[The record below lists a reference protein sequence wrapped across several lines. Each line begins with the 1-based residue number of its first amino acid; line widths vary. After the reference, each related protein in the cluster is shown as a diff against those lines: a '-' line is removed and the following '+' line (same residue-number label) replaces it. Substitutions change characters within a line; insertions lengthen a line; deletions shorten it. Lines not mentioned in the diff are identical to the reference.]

1 MVAAFE
7 VYEERRMAALSLNR
21 RTMLAS
27 FAAVAAVA
35 GCDRKGAAPVNGGKP
50 KFGTF
55 GFDTAGMDRAVAPG
69 DDFFQYANGTWA
81 RTTEIPADRSSY
93 NAFTS
98 LTEQALTRNRA
109 IVEEAA
115 AAKSAKGDTKKVG
128 DYFAAFM
135 DEAGIEARGVAP
147 IRPDLDRIAAIADR
161 SALSREVG
169 ATIRADVDLLNATN
183 YYTSRP
189 FGLWISQDLDNPKI
203 NTPYLVQGGL
213 GLPDRSFYLDGG
225 RMADIRTQYRAHIAK
240 VLSLAGIA
248 DAEARA
254 GRILDHETRIAR
266 VHATQVETNDV
277 ERGANHWS
285 RADFVSRA
293 PGFDWDALFAAA
305 GLETQQLFIVW
316 QPAAVTG
323 MAALAASQPLD
334 VWKDYLQFRALDR
347 ASPFLAKAFADENFA
362 FYGAQL
368 NGTPQQQERWKR
380 AINHTN
386 NALGEAVG
394 KIYVERHFT
403 PDTKAKADTMVK
415 NIVAAFGQRIDR
427 LEWMSAETK
436 DRARRKLGTLKVDMG
451 YPSTW
456 RDYSALEIRRDDAL
470 GNVQRAELFE
480 YRRNL
485 AKLGRPVEHTEWYM
499 LPQVVNAL
507 NIPLENRLI
516 FPAAILE
523 PPFFDPNA
531 DPAINYGAIGGV
543 IGHEITHSFDSTGA
557 LFDETGR
564 LADWWTPADLAKFEA
579 AGTKLADQYSS
590 YKPFPDVS
598 LNGRLTLGEN
608 IADVAGLA
616 TSYDAWRLS
625 LGGKEAPV
633 LEGFSGD
640 QRFYL
645 GWAQVWRAKFREQAL
660 RNYVLTG
667 VHSPGQYRAATVRNQ
682 DPWYAAFDVKPGQ
695 KLYLAPDDR
704 VKVW

>member
-1 MVAAFE
+1 
-7 VYEERRMAALSLNR
+7 MALVSLNR
-21 RTMLAS
+21 RNLLLTAAALAS
-27 FAAVAAVA
+27 VAA
-35 GCDRKGAAPVNGGKP
+35 CDRKAAAPANGGKP
-50 KFGTF
+50 RFGTF
-55 GFDTAGMDRAVAPG
+55 GFDTAGMDRSVAPG
-69 DDFFQYANGTWA
+69 DDFFQYANGSWI
-81 RTTEIPADRSSY
+81 RNTEIPADRASY

-98 LTEQALTRNRA
+98 LNEQALARTRA

-115 AAKSAKGDTKKVG
+115 SDKKADGDRRKIG
-128 DYFAAFM
+128 DFYAAFM
-135 DEAGIEARGVAP
+135 DETGIEGRGLSP
-147 IRPDLDRIAAIADR
+147 IRPELDRIAAIGDR
-161 SALSREVG
+161 AALSREFG
-169 ATIRADVDLLNATN
+169 AEIRHDVDLLNATN

-189 FGLWISQDLDNPKI
+189 FGLWISQDLDNPRI

-213 GLPDRSFYLDGG
+213 GLPDRDFYLEGG
-225 RMADIRTQYRAHIAK
+225 RMAEIRRQYQAHIAK
-240 VLSLAGIA
+240 VLALAGVT
-248 DAEARA
+248 DAEGRA
-254 GRILDHETRIAR
+254 ARILGLETRLAR
-266 VHATQVETNDV
+266 FHATQVETNDV
-277 ERGANHWS
+277 ERGANHWT
-285 RADFVSRA
+285 RADFVAKA
-293 PGFDWDALFAAA
+293 PGLDWEQLLNAA
-305 GLETQQLFIVW
+305 GLQNQQLFVVW
-316 QPAAVTG
+316 QPKAVAG
-323 MAALAASQPLD
+323 MASLAASEPLD
-334 VWKDYLQFRALDR
+334 VWKDYLAFHALDR
-347 ASPFLAKAFADENFA
+347 ASPFLPKAFADQHFA
-362 FYGAQL
+362 FYGTQL
-368 NGTPQQQERWKR
+368 SGTPQQQERWKR
-380 AINHTN
+380 GINHVN
-386 NALGEAVG
+386 GALGEAVG
-394 KIYVERHFT
+394 KIYVARHFSA
-403 PDTKAKADTMVK
+403 DTKAKADAMVK
-415 NIVAAFGQRIDR
+415 NIIAAFGQRIDN
-427 LEWMSAETK
+427 LDWMSAETK
-436 DRARRKLGTLKVDMG
+436 DRARRKLGALKVDMG
-451 YPSTW
+451 YPSRW
-456 RDYSALEIRRDDAL
+456 RDYAALEVRPDDAL

-579 AGTKLADQYSS
+579 AGTALADQYSA

-616 TSYDAWRLS
+616 TSYDAYRLS
-625 LGGKEAPV
+625 LGGREAPV
-633 LEGFSGD
+633 LEGFTGD

-645 GWAQVWRAKFREQAL
+645 GWAQVWRSKFREQAL

-682 DPWYAAFDVKPGQ
+682 DPWYAAFEVQPGQ
-695 KLYLAPDDR
+695 KLYLPPDAR